1 MIDITQED
9 YNLLK
14 QSEIELRMRIYVLN
28 KDGTVLKN
36 IDYVIDGGN
45 LNNDNSSIMRR
56 SFSVTLSIDDG
67 YSGLYEESIEWLNKD
82 LQVFIGILNKRT
94 NEYKW
99 YPQGFY
105 VIASANMSNNES
117 ARSMSISCNDFMAKL
132 DGTKNGQIGALITK
146 IPAYTEDALG
156 NPLVY
161 TVIKDAMK
169 QVLSQIAGITKF
181 VVDDIGE
188 YKGIEEYN
196 NDYLTY
202 REANPLWDKLPYDLE
217 FSSGS
222 NVSSIIQAITELYP
236 NYDAKMDENGVFMVG
251 MIPSCYDDP
260 IIINNDNIQECII
273 SEDASVDMTKVRN
286 ICHVWGKV
294 FEVDRYAATS
304 TFSSNAYNITLSGY
318 TAYATGDIIALKTSA
333 VSVIDQRI
341 NINSLGSIRIYDEN
355 LDTTIDAGVLENNKD
370 YVFKYK
376 KEYVGGVYTE
386 KFYLLGTY
394 QVQAMSILTDG
405 SVITDGYLH
414 TDGLLYD
421 TYSKEY
427 FQKKYECQTVELN
440 IITESPFT
448 VQMLGEIIDV
458 KTGDIYDNITSDS
471 VALSWAKYI
480 NFQNCRLTDSITIQ
494 TIIMPWISEYIKV
507 SFKQDGADEES
518 QYIISSY
525 SHDFSNATSTINMYR
540 FYPLY
545 EQSDYYI
552 VRNGLSSSIYTLAD
566 YSYMVNCSMIM
577 SNCSYTMYPLSASEN
592 SSSLYSNNFGSV
604 IYITKYSKCEVIFGE
619 CTSSGFNYVIS
630 ANVVDDNGIINTS
643 FDVFRYTS
651 AIGNNPSNTKQTYD
665 IQLYEGYNTMLI
677 DIGVYMYPNVRNT
690 NEVINV
696 KSIRFY

>member
-105 VIASANMSNNES
+105 VIANANMSNNEA
-117 ARSMSISCNDFMAKL
+117 ARSISISCNDFMAKL

-222 NVSSIIQAITELYP
+222 NVASIIQTITELYP
-236 NYDAKMDENGVFMVG
+236 NYDSKMDESGVFTVG

-304 TFSSNAYNITLSGY
+304 TFSSNAYNITLTNY

-333 VSVIDQRI
+333 ISVVDQRI
-341 NINSLGSIRIYDEN
+341 NINGIGSIRIYDEN
-355 LDTTIDAGVLENNKD
+355 SDTTISAGLLENAKD

-376 KEYVGGVYTE
+376 KEYVEGVYTE

-394 QVQAMSILTDG
+394 QVQAMSVLTDG
-405 SVITDGYLH
+405 SIIVDGYLH

-421 TYSKEY
+421 KYSKEY

-440 IITESPFT
+440 IIPNSPFT

-480 NFQNCRLTDSITIQ
+480 NWQNCRLTDNITIQ
-494 TIIMPWISEYIKV
+494 TIIMPWISEYIKT
-507 SFKQDGADEES
+507 SFITDGSTEEN

-525 SHDFSNATSTINMYR
+525 EHDFTNAISTINMYR

-545 EQSDYYI
+545 EQEGYYI
-552 VRNGLSSSIYTLAD
+552 IRNGITNFIYSYYVRNNI
-566 YSYMVNCSMIM
+566 N
-577 SNCSYTMYPLSASEN
+577 
-592 SSSLYSNNFGSV
+592 
-604 IYITKYSKCEVIFGE
+604 
-619 CTSSGFNYVIS
+619 CTSSL
-630 ANVVDDNGIINTS
+630 DNGSFHINPIINTEES
-643 FDVFRYTS
+643 FCEEFIISGDVIDITDYNYTE
-651 AIGNNPSNTKQTYD
+651 IIFGNCNASNVHYD
-665 IQLYEGYNTMLI
+665 IYGYSISPGGVKADCSLFSINSVSGSNMSNQTFTINNGWFATGYNYI
-677 DIGVYMYPNVRNT
+677 FGGIWVRAHSSIRATSESAN
-690 NEVINV
+690 I